1 VKLSNSFQS
10 RIAGVL
16 ILLLLVVI
24 GSLYFAVKVATADAV
39 KKQASEQLEV
49 GVRVFERLLEV
60 RSRQI
65 SDAVQ
70 VLSSDF
76 GFKDAVASGD
86 TATIS
91 SVLANHGKRID
102 ATEVLL
108 LGLDGTITATA
119 AGASNTSAQD
129 AFTSGTPFAYAAELA
144 EARRSGQSAL
154 IVSIN
159 HEPHLLVEA
168 QILAPIPIARV
179 VMGFRMNEALANEL
193 RSLTNLDVSF
203 LAIEDGTP
211 GRLISTLSAAQESEM
226 MAANLQLERTTTLK
240 EFEFAGKRY
249 LNEQLVLANG
259 SHYQVQAFLHSSLE
273 EALVAFKP
281 LDQRVLLIAVCALL
295 ASLAGALLLARS
307 ISRPVRELA
316 RIAERVGQGD
326 YAGSIELKR
335 TDELGVLANTFQQMQ
350 TDLAERERQL
360 AHNALHDGLTGLP
373 NRTLAIERL
382 GSSIT
387 AERPVA
393 LLNLGI
399 GNFRSVNETCGS
411 GGGDLALQQV
421 SRRLQAILRPGD
433 SLARLFA
440 DEFLLMIDG
449 SDRDSAVATADQLQ
463 QLLIKPLRVG
473 THDIALDCSIG
484 IAAYPQDG
492 ATPDELLRRAN
503 LAMRDAAQSP
513 GRLQL
518 YQHGRED
525 DHDRQI
531 NLIRDLRRAAENNE
545 LVLHYQP
552 KLNINEG
559 HVRQAEALLRW
570 QHPQYG
576 MVSPGEFIPLAER
589 TGSIQGLT
597 AWVIEEVLRQLREW
611 NQRGLR
617 VLMSLNIS
625 AEDLHDI
632 GIATRVSR
640 LLTQYGVPAEQLIF
654 EITES
659 AVMQNPE
666 TALKVLH
673 SLRACGISLSV
684 DDFGTGYS
692 SLAQLK
698 RMPVQELKIDQS
710 FVRDLDDASEDS
722 VIVRSTI
729 EMSHS
734 LGLKVV
740 AEGVE
745 FERSLRLLEKWQCDT
760 AQGYL
765 ISRPL
770 TASAF
775 EAWVG
780 QPLRANLAMLH

>member
-1 VKLSNSFQS
+1 MKQRNSFQA

-16 ILLLLVVI
+16 ILLLLVVV
-24 GSLYFAVKVATADAV
+24 GSLYFAVKVATAEAV
-39 KKQASEQLEV
+39 KQQASQQLAV
-49 GVRVFERLLEV
+49 GVRVFERLLDV

-65 SDAVQ
+65 RDAVQ

-76 GFKDAVASGD
+76 GFKDAVASDD

-91 SVLANHGKRID
+91 SVLGNHGKRID

-108 LGLDGTITATA
+108 LALDGTIKATA
-119 AGASNTSAQD
+119 VGDGGTN
-129 AFTSGTPFAYAAELA
+129 AFTPGIAFRYSRELA
-144 EARRSGQSAL
+144 EARRNKQSAL

-168 QILAPIPIARV
+168 QVLAPIPIARV
-179 VMGFRMNEALANEL
+179 VMGFRMDDALASEL

-203 LAIEDGTP
+203 LAIENNTP
-211 GRLISTLSAAQESEM
+211 GRLISTLNADQESA
-226 MAANLQLERTTTLK
+226 MASNLQFEKTTALK
-240 EFEFAGKRY
+240 EFEFAGQRY
-249 LNEQLVLANG
+249 LNEQLVLATG
-259 SHYQVQAFLHSSLE
+259 SNYQVQAYLHSSLDQ
-273 EALVAFKP
+273 ALVAFEP
-281 LDQRVLLIAVCALL
+281 LDRRVLLIALCALL
-295 ASLAGALLLARS
+295 ASLVGALFLARS

-316 RIAERVGQGD
+316 RVAERVGQGD
-326 YAGSIELKR
+326 YEVVIDLSR
-335 TDELGVLANTFQQMQ
+335 RDELGVLAKTFRKMQ

-360 AHNALHDGLTGLP
+360 AHNALHDSLTGLP

-382 GSSIT
+382 GSSIM
-387 AERPVA
+387 AERPMA

-399 GNFRSVNETCGS
+399 ANFRAVNETCGP

-433 SLARLFA
+433 SLARLLS
-440 DEFLLMIDG
+440 DEFLVMLDG
-449 SDRDSAVATADQLQ
+449 SDRDSAVAIADHLQ
-463 QLLIKPLRVG
+463 HLLIKPLRVG
-473 THDIALDCSIG
+473 NHDIALDCAVG
-484 IAAYPQDG
+484 IAAFPQDG

-503 LAMRDAAQSP
+503 LAMNDAALLP
-513 GRLQL
+513 GRLQV
-518 YQHGRED
+518 YQQGRED
-525 DHDRQI
+525 DHERQI
-531 NLIRDLRRAAENNE
+531 NLIRDLRRAAVGNE

-552 KLNINEG
+552 KLSISDG

-570 QHPQYG
+570 QHPHYG

-597 AWVIEEVLRQLREW
+597 AWVIEEVLRQLHEW
-611 NQRGLR
+611 NGRELR

-632 GIATRVSR
+632 GLATRVKR
-640 LLTQYGVPAEQLIF
+640 LLAQYAVPAEQLIF

-673 SLRACGISLSV
+673 SLRDCGISLSV

-710 FVRDLDDASEDS
+710 FVRDLDDDSEDS

-745 FERSLRLLEKWQCDT
+745 FERSLRLLEKWNCDT

-770 TASAF
+770 TALAF
-775 EAWVG
+775 EAWVA
-780 QPLRANLAMLH
+780 QPLRANLAMVH

>member
-1 VKLSNSFQS
+1 MKLSSSFQT

-24 GSLYFAVKVATADAV
+24 GSLYVAVKVATADAV

-49 GVRVFERLLEV
+49 GVRVFERLLDV

-65 SDAVQ
+65 RDAVQ

-86 TATIS
+86 TATIA
-91 SVLANHGKRID
+91 SVLGNHGARID

-119 AGASNTSAQD
+119 TGKGSSGPD
-129 AFTSGTPFAYAAELA
+129 AFTPGLAFRYSNELA
-144 EARRSGQSAL
+144 EARRNGQSAL

-168 QILAPIPIARV
+168 QVLAPIPIARV
-179 VMGFRMNEALANEL
+179 VMGFRMDDALAHEL

-203 LAIEDGTP
+203 LAIENNTP
-211 GRLISTLSAAQESEM
+211 GRLISTLNPAQESEL
-226 MAANLQLERTTTLK
+226 MAGNPQLEQSTTLK
-240 EFEFAGKRY
+240 EFEFSGQRY
-249 LNEQLVLANG
+249 LNEQLVLASG
-259 SHYQVQAFLHSSLE
+259 SNYQVQAFLHSSLDQ
-273 EALVAFKP
+273 ALVAFKP
-281 LDQRVLLIAVCALL
+281 LDRRVLLIALCALL
-295 ASLAGALLLARS
+295 ASLVGALLLARS

-316 RIAERVGQGD
+316 RVAERVGQGD
-326 YAGSIELKR
+326 YQGSLDMQR
-335 TDELGVLANTFQQMQ
+335 SDELGVLAKTFQQMQ
-350 TDLAERERQL
+350 ADLAERERQL

-382 GSSIT
+382 GSAIT
-387 AERPVA
+387 AERPIA
-393 LLNLGI
+393 LLSLSI
-399 GNFRSVNETCGS
+399 ANFRSINETCGP
-411 GGGDLALQQV
+411 GGGDLALQQI

-433 SLARLFA
+433 SLARLLA

-449 SDRDSAVATADQLQ
+449 SDRDGAVASADQLQ

-473 THDIALDCSIG
+473 SHDIAMDCCIG
-484 IAAYPQDG
+484 IAAFPQDG
-492 ATPDELLRRAN
+492 ATPEELLRRAN
-503 LAMRDAAQSP
+503 LAMRDASHQS
-513 GRLQL
+513 GRLQV
-518 YQHGRED
+518 YQQGRED
-525 DHDRQI
+525 DHERQI
-531 NLIRDLRRAAENNE
+531 TLIRDLRRAAEANE
-545 LVLHYQP
+545 LLLHYQP
-552 KLNINEG
+552 KLNIHEG

-570 QHPQYG
+570 KHPQYG

-589 TGSIQGLT
+589 TGSIQTLT
-597 AWVIEEVLRQLREW
+597 AWVIEECLRQLREW

-625 AEDLHDI
+625 AQDLHDI
-632 GIATRVSR
+632 GLATRVSR
-640 LLTQYGVPAEQLIF
+640 LLAQYAVPAEQLIF

-659 AVMQNPE
+659 AVMQNPD

-710 FVRDLDDASEDS
+710 FVKELDDASEDS

-745 FERSLRLLEKWQCDT
+745 FERSLRLLEKWRCDT

-775 EAWVG
+775 EAWVA
-780 QPLRANLAMLH
+780 QPLRANLAMVH

>member
-1 VKLSNSFQS
+1 MKQRNSFQA

-24 GSLYFAVKVATADAV
+24 GSLYFAIKVATAEAV
-39 KKQASEQLEV
+39 KQQASQQLAV
-49 GVRVFERLLEV
+49 GVRVFERLLDV

-65 SDAVQ
+65 RDAVQ

-76 GFKDAVASGD
+76 GFKDAVASDD

-91 SVLANHGKRID
+91 SVLGNHGKRID

-108 LGLDGTITATA
+108 LALDGTIKATA
-119 AGASNTSAQD
+119 EGANGTN
-129 AFTSGTPFAYAAELA
+129 AFTPGLAFRYSNELA
-144 EARRSGQSAL
+144 EARRNKQSAL

-168 QILAPIPIARV
+168 QVLAPIPIARV
-179 VMGFRMNEALANEL
+179 VMGFRMDDALASEL

-203 LAIEDGTP
+203 LAIENNTP
-211 GRLISTLSAAQESEM
+211 GRLISTLNADQESA
-226 MAANLQLERTTTLK
+226 MAGNLQFEKTTTLK
-240 EFEFAGKRY
+240 EFEFAGQRY
-249 LNEQLVLANG
+249 LNEQLVLATG
-259 SHYQVQAFLHSSLE
+259 SNYQVQAYLHSSLDQ
-273 EALVAFKP
+273 ALVAFKP
-281 LDQRVLLIAVCALL
+281 LDRRVLLIALCALL
-295 ASLAGALLLARS
+295 ASLVGALFLARS

-316 RIAERVGQGD
+316 RVAERVGQGD
-326 YAGSIELKR
+326 YQGNIDLKR
-335 TDELGVLANTFQQMQ
+335 NDELGVLAKTFQKMQ

-360 AHNALHDGLTGLP
+360 AHNALHDSLTGLP
-373 NRTLAIERL
+373 NRTLAVERL
-382 GSSIT
+382 GSSIM
-387 AERPVA
+387 AERPMA
-393 LLNLGI
+393 LLSLGI
-399 GNFRSVNETCGS
+399 ANFRSVNETCGP
-411 GGGDLALQQV
+411 GGGDLALQQI
-421 SRRLQAILRPGD
+421 SRRLQATLRPGD
-433 SLARLFA
+433 SLARLLA
-440 DEFLLMIDG
+440 DEFLVMLDG
-449 SDRDSAVATADQLQ
+449 SDRDSAVAAADQLQ

-473 THDIALDCSIG
+473 NHDIALDCAIG

-492 ATPDELLRRAN
+492 GTPDELLRRAN
-503 LAMRDAAQSP
+503 LAMNDATRLP
-513 GRLQL
+513 GRLQV
-518 YQHGRED
+518 YQQGRED
-525 DHDRQI
+525 DHERQI
-531 NLIRDLRRAAENNE
+531 NLIRDLRRAAAGNE

-570 QHPQYG
+570 QHPHYG

-597 AWVIEEVLRQLREW
+597 AWVIEEVLRQLHEW
-611 NQRGLR
+611 NGRGLR

-632 GIATRVSR
+632 GLATRVKR
-640 LLTQYGVPAEQLIF
+640 LLAQYAVPAEQLIF

-673 SLRACGISLSV
+673 SLRDCGISLSV

-710 FVRDLDDASEDS
+710 FVRDLDDDSEDS

-745 FERSLRLLEKWQCDT
+745 FERSLRLLQKWSCDT

-770 TASAF
+770 TALAF
-775 EAWVG
+775 EAWVA
-780 QPLRANLAMLH
+780 QPLRANLAMVH

>member
-1 VKLSNSFQS
+1 MKRRNSFQT

-24 GSLYFAVKVATADAV
+24 GSLYFAVKAATADAV
-39 KKQASEQLEV
+39 KKQASQQLEV
-49 GVRVFERLLEV
+49 GVRVFERLLDV

-65 SDAVQ
+65 RDAVQ

-76 GFKDAVASGD
+76 GFKDAVASDD

-91 SVLANHGKRID
+91 SVLGNHGKRID

-108 LGLDGTITATA
+108 LALDGTIKATATA
-119 AGASNTSAQD
+119 SNGPD
-129 AFTSGTPFAYAAELA
+129 AFTPGIAFRYSRELA
-144 EARRSGQSAL
+144 EARRNKQSAL

-168 QILAPIPIARV
+168 QVLAPIAIARV
-179 VMGFRMNEALANEL
+179 VMGFRMDDALASEL

-203 LAIEDGTP
+203 LAIENNTP
-211 GRLISTLSAAQESEM
+211 GRLISTLSADQESA
-226 MAANLQLERTTTLK
+226 MANNLQLEKTTTLK
-240 EFEFAGKRY
+240 EFEFAGQRY
-249 LNEQLVLANG
+249 LNEQLVLATG
-259 SHYQVQAFLHSSLE
+259 SNYQVQAYLHSSLDQ
-273 EALVAFKP
+273 ALVAFKP
-281 LDQRVLLIAVCALL
+281 LDRRVLVIALCALL
-295 ASLAGALLLARS
+295 ASLVGALFLARS

-316 RIAERVGQGD
+316 RVAERVGQGD
-326 YAGSIELKR
+326 YQGDIDLKR
-335 TDELGVLANTFQQMQ
+335 SDELGVLAKTFQQMQ

-360 AHNALHDGLTGLP
+360 AHNALHDSLTGLP
-373 NRTLAIERL
+373 NRTLAVERL
-382 GSSIT
+382 GSSIM
-387 AERPVA
+387 AERPMA

-399 GNFRSVNETCGS
+399 ANFRSVNETCGP
-411 GGGDLALQQV
+411 GGGDLALQQI
-421 SRRLQAILRPGD
+421 SRRLQATLRPGD
-433 SLARLFA
+433 SLARLLA
-440 DEFLLMIDG
+440 DEFLVMLDG
-449 SDRDSAVATADQLQ
+449 SDRDSAVAAADHLQ

-473 THDIALDCSIG
+473 NHDIALDCCIG

-492 ATPDELLRRAN
+492 VTPDELLRRAN
-503 LAMRDAAQSP
+503 LAMNDAARQP
-513 GRLQL
+513 GRLQV
-518 YQHGRED
+518 YQQGRED
-525 DHDRQI
+525 DHERQI
-531 NLIRDLRRAAENNE
+531 NLIRDLRRAAEGGE

-570 QHPQYG
+570 QHPHYG
-576 MVSPGEFIPLAER
+576 LVSPGEFIPLAER
-589 TGSIQGLT
+589 TGSIQALT

-611 NQRGLR
+611 NGRGLR

-632 GIATRVSR
+632 GLATRVSR
-640 LLTQYGVPAEQLIF
+640 LLAQYAVPAEQLIF

-745 FERSLRLLEKWQCDT
+745 FERCLRLLEKWNCDT

-770 TASAF
+770 TALAF
-775 EAWVG
+775 EAWVT

>member
-1 VKLSNSFQS
+1 MKLSNSFQS

-24 GSLYFAVKVATADAV
+24 GSLYFAVKVATAEAV
-39 KKQASEQLEV
+39 KKQAGEQLEV
-49 GVRVFERLLEV
+49 GVRVFERLMDM

-65 SDAVQ
+65 RDAVQ

-86 TATIS
+86 IATIR
-91 SVLANHGKRID
+91 SVLANHGGRID

-119 AGASNTSAQD
+119 GKQAAAGAD
-129 AFTSGTPFAYAAELA
+129 PFPEGTPFRYATELA

-159 HEPHLLVEA
+159 HEPHLLVET
-168 QILAPIPIARV
+168 QVLAPIAIARV
-179 VMGFRMNEALANEL
+179 VMGFRMDEALAAEL
-193 RSLTNLDVSF
+193 RALTNLDVSF
-203 LAIEDGTP
+203 LAIEDDSS
-211 GRLISTLSAAQESEM
+211 GRLISTLSADQETELMGS
-226 MAANLQLERTTTLK
+226 NLQLERTTTLK
-240 EFEFAGKRY
+240 EFEFSGQRY
-249 LNEQLVLANG
+249 LNEQLVLATG
-259 SHYQVQAFLHSSLE
+259 QHYQVQAFLHSSLDQ
-273 EALVAFKP
+273 ALVAFKP
-281 LDQRVLLIAVCALL
+281 LDQRVLLIAVCALI
-295 ASLAGALLLARS
+295 ASLVGALLLARS

-316 RIAERVGQGD
+316 RVAERVGQGD
-326 YAGSIELKR
+326 YQGSVNLQR
-335 TDELGVLANTFQQMQ
+335 GDELGVLAKTFEKMQ

-399 GNFRSVNETCGS
+399 GNFRSINETCGA
-411 GGGDLALQQV
+411 GGSDLALQQV
-421 SRRLQAILRPGD
+421 SRRLQAVLRPGD
-433 SLARLFA
+433 SLARLLA
-440 DEFLLMIDG
+440 DEFLLMVDG
-449 SDRDSAVATADQLQ
+449 SDRDSAVASADQLQ

-473 THDIALDCSIG
+473 THDIALDCAIG
-484 IAAYPQDG
+484 IAVYPQDG

-503 LAMRDAAQSP
+503 LAMRDAATAP

-525 DHDRQI
+525 DHERQI
-531 NLIRDLRRAAENNE
+531 NLIRDLRRAAEGGE

-552 KLNINEG
+552 KLNIKEG

-570 QHPQYG
+570 EHPQYG

-597 AWVIEEVLRQLREW
+597 AWVIEEVLRQLQEW

-632 GIATRVSR
+632 GLATRVAR
-640 LLTQYGVPAEQLIF
+640 MLTQYSVPADQLIF

-659 AVMQNPE
+659 AVMANPE
-666 TALKVLH
+666 VALKVLN

-745 FERSLRLLEKWQCDT
+745 YERSLQLLQKWNCDT

-775 EAWVG
+775 EAWVA
-780 QPLRANLAMLH
+780 QPLRANLATAQS

>member
-1 VKLSNSFQS
+1 
-10 RIAGVL
+10 
-16 ILLLLVVI
+16 
-24 GSLYFAVKVATADAV
+24 
-39 KKQASEQLEV
+39 LEV

-91 SVLANHGKRID
+91 SVLANHGKRIA

-108 LGLDGTITATA
+108 LGLDGSITATA
-119 AGASNTSAQD
+119 ADPAPRPGPD
-129 AFTSGTPFAYAAELA
+129 AFQAGTPFRYASELS
-144 EARRSGQSAL
+144 EARRSGQAAL

-168 QILAPIPIARV
+168 QVLAPIPIARV
-179 VMGFRMNEALANEL
+179 VMGFRMDQALANEL

-203 LAIEDGTP
+203 LAIENNSP
-211 GRLISTLSAAQESEM
+211 GELISTLSAEQESEM

-249 LNEQLVLANG
+249 LNEQLVLATG
-259 SHYQVQAFLHSSLE
+259 PHYQVQAFLHSSLE

-281 LDQRVLLIAVCALL
+281 LDQRVLLIALCALL
-295 ASLAGALLLARS
+295 ASLVGALLLARS

-316 RIAERVGQGD
+316 RVAERVGQGD
-326 YAGSIELKR
+326 YDGAIQMQRG
-335 TDELGVLANTFQQMQ
+335 DELGVLAKTFAQMQ

-360 AHNALHDGLTGLP
+360 AHNALHDSLTGLP

-399 GNFRSVNETCGS
+399 ANFRSVNETCGS
-411 GGGDLALQQV
+411 GGGDLALQQI

-440 DEFLLMIDG
+440 DEFLLLIDG

-463 QLLIKPLRVG
+463 HLLIKPLRVG
-473 THDIALDCSIG
+473 THDIALDCAVG

-492 ATPDELLRRAN
+492 STPDELLRRAN
-503 LAMRDAAQSP
+503 LAMRDAAHSP

-525 DHDRQI
+525 DHERQI
-531 NLIRDLRRAAENNE
+531 NLIRDLRRAAENRE
-545 LVLHYQP
+545 LLLHYQP

-589 TGSIQGLT
+589 TGSIQSLT
-597 AWVIEEVLRQLREW
+597 AWVIEEALRQLREW

-617 VLMSLNIS
+617 VMMSLNIS

-632 GIATRVSR
+632 GLATRVSR
-640 LLTQYGVPAEQLIF
+640 LLSQYAVPAEQLIF

-659 AVMQNPE
+659 AVMANPD
-666 TALKVLH
+666 TALK
-673 SLRACGISLSV
+673 
-684 DDFGTGYS
+684 
-692 SLAQLK
+692 
-698 RMPVQELKIDQS
+698 
-710 FVRDLDDASEDS
+710 
-722 VIVRSTI
+722 
-729 EMSHS
+729 
-734 LGLKVV
+734 
-740 AEGVE
+740 
-745 FERSLRLLEKWQCDT
+745 
-760 AQGYL
+760 
-765 ISRPL
+765 
-770 TASAF
+770 
-775 EAWVG
+775 
-780 QPLRANLAMLH
+780 

>member
-1 VKLSNSFQS
+1 MKRRNSFQT

-24 GSLYFAVKVATADAV
+24 GSLYFAVKVATAEAV
-39 KKQASEQLEV
+39 KMQASQQLEV
-49 GVRVFERLLEV
+49 GVRVFERLLDV

-65 SDAVQ
+65 RDAVQ

-76 GFKDAVASGD
+76 GFKDAVASDD

-91 SVLANHGKRID
+91 SVLGNHGKRID

-108 LGLDGTITATA
+108 LALDGTIKATATA
-119 AGASNTSAQD
+119 SNGPD
-129 AFTSGTPFAYAAELA
+129 AFTPGIAFRYSRELA
-144 EARRSGQSAL
+144 EARRNKQSAL

-168 QILAPIPIARV
+168 QVLAPIAIARV
-179 VMGFRMNEALANEL
+179 VMGFRMDDALAAEL

-203 LAIEDGTP
+203 LAIENNTP
-211 GRLISTLSAAQESEM
+211 GRLISTLNADQESA
-226 MAANLQLERTTTLK
+226 MANNLQLEKNTTLK
-240 EFEFAGKRY
+240 EFEFAGQHY
-249 LNEQLVLANG
+249 LNEQLVLATG
-259 SHYQVQAFLHSSLE
+259 SNYQVQAYLHSSLDQ
-273 EALVAFKP
+273 ALVAFKP
-281 LDQRVLLIAVCALL
+281 LDRRVLLIALCALL
-295 ASLAGALLLARS
+295 ASLVGALFLARS

-316 RIAERVGQGD
+316 RVAERVGQGD
-326 YAGSIELKR
+326 YQGDIDLKR
-335 TDELGVLANTFQQMQ
+335 NDELGVLAKTFQKMQ

-360 AHNALHDGLTGLP
+360 AHNALHDSLTGLP
-373 NRTLAIERL
+373 NRTLAVERL
-382 GSSIT
+382 GSSIM
-387 AERPVA
+387 AERPMA

-399 GNFRSVNETCGS
+399 ANFRSVNETCGP
-411 GGGDLALQQV
+411 GGGDLALQQI
-421 SRRLQAILRPGD
+421 SRRLQATLRPGD
-433 SLARLFA
+433 SLARLLA
-440 DEFLLMIDG
+440 DEFLVMLDG
-449 SDRDSAVATADQLQ
+449 SDRDSAVAAADQLQ

-473 THDIALDCSIG
+473 NHDIALDCAVG
-484 IAAYPQDG
+484 IAAFPQDG

-503 LAMRDAAQSP
+503 LAMNDAALLP
-513 GRLQL
+513 GRLQV
-518 YQHGRED
+518 YQQGRED
-525 DHDRQI
+525 DHERQI
-531 NLIRDLRRAAENNE
+531 NLIRDLRRAAQGGE

-570 QHPQYG
+570 QHPHYG

-611 NQRGLR
+611 NGRGLR

-632 GIATRVSR
+632 GLATRVSR
-640 LLTQYGVPAEQLIF
+640 LLAQYAVPAEQLIF

-710 FVRDLDDASEDS
+710 FVRDLDDDSEDS

-745 FERSLRLLEKWQCDT
+745 FERSLRLLEKWNCDT

-770 TASAF
+770 TALAF
-775 EAWVG
+775 EAWMG